1 MKTIKI
7 ALMAL
12 AMAAVTTQVAV
23 VTAAQQEQQKPPAK
37 AVSIAGKWAM
47 TLDIPNMGSAETA
60 LDLKQD
66 GEKITGTYTGRYG
79 TYQLEGAL
87 KGRDLEFGFNM
98 NAEGQPVS
106 MQFKG
111 QVAEDAQSMKGTC
124 LLGELG
130 EATWVA
136 KVKKD

>member
-66 GEKITGTYTGRYG
+66 GEKITGTYTGSYK
-79 TYQLEGAL
+79 TLATSI
-87 KGRDLEFGFNM
+87 KISFIINDI
-98 NAEGQPVS
+98 
-106 MQFKG
+106 
-111 QVAEDAQSMKGTC
+111 C
-124 LLGELG
+124 L
-130 EATWVA
+130 TR
-136 KVKKD
+136 